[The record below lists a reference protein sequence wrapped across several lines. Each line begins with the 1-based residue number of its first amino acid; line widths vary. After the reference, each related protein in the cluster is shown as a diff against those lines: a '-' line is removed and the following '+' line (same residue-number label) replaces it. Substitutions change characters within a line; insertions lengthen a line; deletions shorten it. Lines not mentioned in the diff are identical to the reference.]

1 MSIIMA
7 TGTYAPPHVVG
18 QKETAQF
25 AKEQFGVAFR
35 DIDRLLSVF
44 DNGLIEKRHF
54 SAPLEWFRKPHTF
67 KEKNDKYIECAVEY
81 SIKAIERCIGNYRLK
96 DKNFHLSDIDAI
108 FFVSSTGVSTPSID
122 ARIMNKMPFS
132 RTTKR
137 IPLWGLGCAGGA
149 AGLSRAHEYCMA
161 FPEEKVLLV
170 SLELCSLTFQHEDFS
185 KSNLIGTSL
194 FSDGAACVLVAGE
207 KASVQHDDTGPLL
220 HINAS
225 QSSTLEHS
233 EDVMGWEVMNE
244 GLYVVFSK
252 DIPTLVKDWLPEQVY
267 SFFAE
272 QSITVA
278 DIKQYIAHPGGKKVL
293 QAYRDAL
300 DIEWKQLDLPLAV
313 LKNYGNMS
321 SVTILFVLE
330 EAMKNRMEI
339 GDKALGAALGPGF
352 SSELVL
358 MEWR

>member
-1 MSIIMA
+1 MSKIMA
-7 TGTYAPPHVVG
+7 TGTYAPPFVMG

-25 AKEQFGVAFR
+25 AKEQFGHAFR

-54 SAPLEWFRKPHTF
+54 SAPLEWFREQRTF
-67 KEKNDKYIECAVEY
+67 KEKNDKYIECAVDY
-81 SIKAIERCIGNYRLK
+81 SIQAIERCITNYRMK
-96 DKNFHLSDIDAI
+96 DKDFQLSDIDAV

-122 ARIMNKMPFS
+122 ARLMNKLPFS
-132 RTTKR
+132 RNTKR

-149 AGLSRAHEYCMA
+149 SGLSRAHEYCTA
-161 FPEEKVLLV
+161 FPEAKVLLV
-170 SLELCSLTFQHEDFS
+170 SLELCSLTFQHKDYS

-194 FSDGAACVLVAGE
+194 FADGAASVIIMGE
-207 KASVQHDDTGPLL
+207 EAALPPGDGEPHL
-220 HINAS
+220 HINGS

-252 DIPTLVKDWLPEQVY
+252 DIPTLVKDWLPDQVQ
-267 SFFAE
+267 SFFSE
-272 QSITVA
+272 QSITVN

-300 DIEWKQLDLPLAV
+300 DIEWEQLDLPLSV
-313 LKNYGNMS
+313 LRHYGNMS

-330 EAMKNRMEI
+330 EALKERMQT